1 MAKPDV
7 LLATTP
13 NRRMDWQAAFA
24 SAGVKVAICDRR
36 DLSDALVNRPA
47 WVLVDAL
54 IFNSLPEMQAALA
67 QTEASFI
74 VVLPAQA
81 SAAERAAV
89 QRLPHVCAVYGSET
103 ALLDVA
109 QYLVSRLKSSVKTE
123 TSAAAEPPA
132 VGHLPQT
139 GVRLAFW
146 GTRGGVG
153 VSTTAW
159 QAAQILADT
168 GLDVA
173 LFDTT
178 KRGDLHLLCGQAPTP
193 EPLRQGN
200 VTIYSGA
207 PTEEIAA
214 QHQAIVIDGGRE
226 RGTFNAMWI
235 ELSRPP
241 AREQIQRWALPE
253 QPTANTRIWRVPRLI
268 AIEVMD

>member
-13 NRRMDWQAAFA
+13 DRRTDWQAACA
-24 SAGVKVAICDRR
+24 SAGVKIAICNRR
-36 DLSDALVNRPA
+36 DLSDALVNRPT
-47 WVLVDAL
+47 WVLIDAL
-54 IFNSLPEMQAALA
+54 IFDSLPEMQYALA
-67 QTEASFI
+67 QTEASLI

-89 QRLPHVCAVYGSET
+89 QRLPRVSAVFGPET
-103 ALLDVA
+103 ALLDAA
-109 QYLVSRLKSSVKTE
+109 QHLAIRLDSTAKPE
-123 TSAAAEPPA
+123 TSATAASPS
-132 VGHLPQT
+132 VKRLPT
-139 GVRLAFW
+139 AGVRLAFW

-159 QAAQILADT
+159 QVAQILAEAD
-168 GLDVA
+168 LDVA
-173 LFDTT
+173 LFDTA
-178 KRGDLHLLCGQAPTP
+178 KRGDLHLLSGQSPTP
-193 EPLRQGN
+193 DPLQQGN

-226 RGTFNAMWI
+226 RGVFNAAWI

-268 AIEVMD
+268 AIEVTD